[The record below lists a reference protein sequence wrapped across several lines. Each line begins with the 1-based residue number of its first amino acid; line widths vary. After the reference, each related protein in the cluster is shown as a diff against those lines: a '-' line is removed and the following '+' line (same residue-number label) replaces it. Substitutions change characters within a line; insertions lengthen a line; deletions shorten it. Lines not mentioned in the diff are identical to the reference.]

1 MIKWVISN
9 HCERE
14 FCMSNT
20 FMRVDDVANE
30 LKVSTSYAYKVI
42 KSLNKQLREMGYMT
56 IAGRVSR
63 KYFLEKMCYG
73 TEMKGE

>member
-1 MIKWVISN
+1 
-9 HCERE
+9 
-14 FCMSNT
+14 MSNT
-20 FMRVDDVANE
+20 FMRVNDVANE

-42 KSLNKQLREMGYMT
+42 KSLNKQLREKGYMT

-73 TEMKGE
+73 TGIMKDQLSKVKRKSEKS

>member
-1 MIKWVISN
+1 
-9 HCERE
+9 
-14 FCMSNT
+14 MSNT